1 MSKLLRYTGKDLQ
14 DLSMEAWLKGK
25 ADFLHPLVKEWY
37 EQILRSGED
46 VQGIFHDG
54 YPMGCINNAPF
65 AYINAFSAHVN
76 VGFFYGA
83 ELPDPHDLL
92 TGSGKRMRHVKLV
105 PGAICNHE
113 AILNLI
119 QAAYRDIK
127 HRLSAEQA

>member
-14 DLSMEAWLKGK
+14 DLSIETWLKGK
-25 ADFLHPLVKEWY
+25 ADFLHPIVEEWY
-37 EQILRSGED
+37 AQILQSGED

-54 YPMGCINNAPF
+54 YPMGCISHVPF
-65 AYINAFSAHVN
+65 AYVNAFSTHVN

-83 ELPDPHDLL
+83 ELPDPQGLL
-92 TGSGKRMRHVKLV
+92 TGNGKRMRHIKLV
-105 PGAICNHE
+105 PGDTRNRE

-119 QAAYRDIK
+119 QAAYQDIK